1 MMNRKGRWSAREEI
15 RRINQISK
23 INQKSNISQIN
34 QISNISQIGTISRIN
49 KIRLVKWK
57 WRARRQKL
65 RWFSSALKRK
75 AAREPRR
82 WKQTMRSVCSFCLWM
97 GLGVFMLVVSWELF
111 WRMGEASVS
120 GALLSKGETAN
131 EKIADRMERVE
142 GLERKEAGEKKAVKQ
157 KTWIRQGSET
167 GDGER
172 FGIELRIQDGK
183 IVFFREKE
191 ENLSGMYKIK
201 LK

>member
-142 GLERKEAGEKKAVKQ
+142 G
-157 KTWIRQGSET
+157 
-167 GDGER
+167 
-172 FGIELRIQDGK
+172 
-183 IVFFREKE
+183 
-191 ENLSGMYKIK
+191 
-201 LK
+201 